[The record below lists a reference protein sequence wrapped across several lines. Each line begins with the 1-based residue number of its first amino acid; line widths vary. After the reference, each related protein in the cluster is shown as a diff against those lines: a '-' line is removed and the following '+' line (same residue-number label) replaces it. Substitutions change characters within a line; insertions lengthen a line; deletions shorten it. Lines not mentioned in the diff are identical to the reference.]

1 MSLMYISSAVKV
13 SVTRRLF
20 LCLFFTIEFTSDM
33 VSDGGRVGV
42 SIVTQPTNY
51 REDIIVILV
60 GMNLYCYNYMQQI
73 VKNVVGKDE
82 LVY

>member
-1 MSLMYISSAVKV
+1 
-13 SVTRRLF
+13 
-20 LCLFFTIEFTSDM
+20 M